1 MIYGGRIRKDHCMRT
16 VLEKL
21 AESVTTRLD
30 WLIGASISDRS
41 DEGELMLSAADQ
53 EHVARLTQTVAQIKD
68 AFVPVTPRPDFRARL
83 KQSLLAAAGQRLAAQ
98 EESRVSALRRRWVI
112 IGAAAGSALSV
123 FGIVMAVLV
132 HQRTI
137 RL

>member
-1 MIYGGRIRKDHCMRT
+1 MRT
-16 VLEKL
+16 VLEKV

-30 WLIGASISDRS
+30 WLIGVSINDGI
-41 DEGELMLSAADQ
+41 DEGEMMLSAADQ
-53 EHVARLTQTVAQIKD
+53 AQVARLAQTVAQIKD
-68 AFVPVTPRPDFRARL
+68 AFVPVTPRPDYRTRL
-83 KQSLLAAAGQRLAAQ
+83 KESLLAAAGQRLAAQ
-98 EESRVSALRRRWVI
+98 EESRVSALRRRWVF

-123 FGIVMAVLV
+123 FGIVMALLV